1 VGTPASKSVL
11 RTFGR
16 LTQSGG
22 ADDTGQNRDPAQNGR
37 QEVDDPKG
45 TEMFTA
51 YAEIATDLIVN
62 IAAIFLLA
70 YVLYFRRHRR
80 ADLLLA
86 YVALNIGI
94 FVAISLL
101 TTVRVDIALGF
112 GLFAILSIIRLR
124 STSVTQQ
131 EVAYYFVALVLGLV
145 NGMDIPDRRLVVM
158 INVLLLGAMA
168 IVDSKGLRERTRRMD
183 VHLDVVHADDASL
196 VADLERRLGGTVLH
210 HEVNDVD
217 YGRQTML
224 VDVRYRAGTHPVVAP
239 VDERQLE
246 VTLDVVH
253 ADDAALVADLEHRL
267 GGQVL
272 RHQVKDIDYVRD
284 TMEVEVT
291 YRVWTP
297 VVHPHPGHT
306 THDGHPAYDGHP
318 AHDGHT
324 AHDGTV
330 NGSTQLNGQVN
341 GHINGVRS

>member
-1 VGTPASKSVL
+1 L
-11 RTFGR
+11 
-16 LTQSGG
+16 GG

-37 QEVDDPKG
+37 QEVDDPEG
-45 TEMFTA
+45 VEMFTA
-51 YAEIATDLIVN
+51 YTEIATDLIVD

-145 NGMDIPDRRLVVM
+145 NGMDIPDRRLVVL
-158 INVLLLGAMA
+158 INVVLLGAMA

-196 VADLERRLGGTVLH
+196 VTDLERRLGGTVLH

-217 YGRQTML
+217 YVRQTML

-297 VVHPHPGHT
+297 VVHPNPAAHT
-306 THDGHPAYDGHP
+306 
-318 AHDGHT
+318 GHT
-324 AHDGTV
+324 AHDGHTGHDGQVTGHV
-330 NGSTQLNGQVN
+330 NGQVTGQVN
-341 GHINGVRS
+341 GHVNGVRS

>member
-1 VGTPASKSVL
+1 
-11 RTFGR
+11 
-16 LTQSGG
+16 
-22 ADDTGQNRDPAQNGR
+22 
-37 QEVDDPKG
+37 
-45 TEMFTA
+45 MFTG
-51 YAEIATDLIVN
+51 YAELAIDLVVN

-131 EVAYYFVALVLGLV
+131 EVAYYFVALVMGLV
-145 NGMDIPDRRLVVM
+145 NGMDIPDRRLVVL

-168 IVDSKGLRERTRRMD
+168 IVDSKALRERTRRMD
-183 VHLDVVHADDASL
+183 VHLDAVHTDDASL
-196 VADLERRLGGTVLH
+196 VADLEQRLGGTVLH

-217 YGRQTML
+217 YVRQTML
-224 VDVRYRAGTHPVVAP
+224 VDVRYRAGTRPVVAP
-239 VDERQLE
+239 LDERQID

-253 ADDAALVADLEHRL
+253 ADDAALVADLERRL

-272 RHQVKDIDYVRD
+272 RHRVKDIDYVRD

-297 VVHPHPGHT
+297 VVSPAPHHDAQY
-306 THDGHPAYDGHP
+306 HDGQH
-318 AHDGHT
+318 HDGQR
-324 AHDGTV
+324 HDGQYHGMPQNGAV
-330 NGSTQLNGQVN
+330 NGYDV
-341 GHINGVRS
+341 NGVRS

>member
-1 VGTPASKSVL
+1 
-11 RTFGR
+11 
-16 LTQSGG
+16 
-22 ADDTGQNRDPAQNGR
+22 
-37 QEVDDPKG
+37 
-45 TEMFTA
+45 MFTA
-51 YAEIATDLIVN
+51 YAALATDLVVN

-101 TTVRVDIALGF
+101 STVRVDIALGF

-131 EVAYYFVALVLGLV
+131 EVAYYFVALVMGLV
-145 NGMDIPDRRLVVM
+145 NGMDIADRRLVVL

-168 IVDSKGLRERTRRMD
+168 VVDSKALRERTRRMD

-210 HEVNDVD
+210 FEVNDVD
-217 YGRQTML
+217 YVRQTTL
-224 VDVRYRAGTHPVVAP
+224 VDVRFRAGTRPVVAP
-239 VDERQLE
+239 TDDRQLD

-253 ADDAALVADLEHRL
+253 TDDAALVADLERRL

-272 RHQVKDIDYVRD
+272 CHRVKDIDYVRD
-284 TMEVEVT
+284 TMEVDVT

-297 VVHPHPGHT
+297 VVS
-306 THDGHPAYDGHP
+306 PAAQPAPQGP
-318 AHDGHT
+318 AHGP
-324 AHDGTV
+324 V
-330 NGSTQLNGQVN
+330 NGSVNGSVN
-341 GHINGVRS
+341 GHGGQISGVRS